1 LAEDKEEDVRNPV
14 QELRRGVNSELDDAE
29 IWAAAVLPGRGGL
42 TFFPRVELDS
52 VAEEDEEEDDDDEE
66 EDVLCETIAAAAK

>member
-1 LAEDKEEDVRNPV
+1 LAEDEEEDVRNPV

-42 TFFPRVELDS
+42 MFFPRVELDS
-52 VAEEDEEEDDDDEE
+52 VAEEAVEEDDDDEE
-66 EDVLCETIAAAAK
+66 EEVLCETIAAAAK